1 MKMYFVPLFVLVV
14 LLTSAS
20 SVTTH
25 AAEAVLKKATFC
37 HGLGE
42 NQSPK
47 DTAEFFRPDET
58 IYLSVELKGR
68 PKSGVVAARFMFRD
82 DVLAET
88 KVDVATVNEG
98 VIFSFGESTFV
109 GFNVTHKD
117 PLPVGACYRADVSF
131 DDKALGQFPFRVAP
145 PEGAIPSKLLS
156 VTMAKGADK
165 ERKPVDETREF
176 AGLEKV
182 FLVGKGSLGLSSWLE
197 ATWIVGGKV
206 DEQGTRSFTMEE
218 NKADVPFSFS
228 FIPAGGWPAGEH
240 EVLLLLDGQEVAK
253 EKFKVKLGAP
263 MAGATKLTLD
273 SSQLF
278 KDDGKGEAGQ
288 ETAFFTSEDRELHAR
303 WKLKEEALVKGVQC
317 AWVLVEVEGEK
328 PQIIATADIEPNV
341 SDQIS
346 SSLTI
351 KGGLPP
357 GKYRV
362 DLLQD
367 GKVLDG
373 KPFTV
378 K

>member
-1 MKMYFVPLFVLVV
+1 M
-14 LLTSAS
+14 
-20 SVTTH
+20 
-25 AAEAVLKKATFC
+25 
-37 HGLGE
+37 
-42 NQSPK
+42 
-47 DTAEFFRPDET
+47 
-58 IYLSVELKGR
+58 KGR